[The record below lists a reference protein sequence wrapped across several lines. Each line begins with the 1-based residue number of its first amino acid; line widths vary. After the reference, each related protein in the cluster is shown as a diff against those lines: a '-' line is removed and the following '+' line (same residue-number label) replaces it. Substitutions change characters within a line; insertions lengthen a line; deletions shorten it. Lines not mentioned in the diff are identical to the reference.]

1 MPFRKRFTLMP
12 RDKSLVQGAE
22 LWVPQGEVLG
32 LGSAAFRGEPALGAE
47 RSRLR
52 FHYGEGLPGAVWAN
66 GRALLWRDLPSGFV
80 PAPLAGSVDAA
91 LGLPLFDG
99 DRPMAVLTL
108 LLGNRGEA
116 PSCIEIWDVID
127 ELNVLKHGR
136 GYYAHCGEFERLSP
150 FIQFQRGTGLPGLTW
165 LGGETHV
172 MEDVR
177 KSNAFVRAGLAAL
190 CGLKFGVGLP
200 IHRDRQLVQVVAC
213 FGAEQQSFI
222 ANVELYRPHGSELG
236 AATVFDW
243 SGLTSARG
251 QSSPDAPGRALAQ
264 EVLQAR
270 VPAVRSVGGSE
281 IVLALPLCGKKG
293 LLKEIVVLRM

>member
-1 MPFRKRFTLMP
+1 MV
-12 RDKSLVQGAE
+12 RDKSLVQAAE

-32 LGSAAFRGEPALGAE
+32 FGSAALRSGHPPGPE
-47 RSRLR
+47 RARLR
-52 FHYGEGLPGAVWAN
+52 FHYGESLPGAVWAN

-80 PAPLAGSVDAA
+80 PPTLSGAVDAA

-99 DRPMAVLTL
+99 ERLMAVLTL
-108 LLGNRGEA
+108 LLGSSGAA
-116 PSCIEIWDVID
+116 PSCIEIWDVVD

-136 GYYAHCGEFERLSP
+136 GYYVHCGEFERLSP

-165 LGGETHV
+165 LAGETYV

-177 KSNAFVRAGLAAL
+177 SSNAFVRAGLAAL

-200 IHRDRQLVQVVAC
+200 VHRDRQLTQVVTC

-222 ANVELYRPHGSELG
+222 TNVELYRPHGDELG

-243 SGLTSARG
+243 SGLTSSRG
-251 QSSPDAPGRALAQ
+251 QSSPDAPGRSVAQAVLGARAPEVRALKSA
-264 EVLQAR
+264 A
-270 VPAVRSVGGSE
+270 SSE

-293 LLKEIVVLRM
+293 IKEITVLRV